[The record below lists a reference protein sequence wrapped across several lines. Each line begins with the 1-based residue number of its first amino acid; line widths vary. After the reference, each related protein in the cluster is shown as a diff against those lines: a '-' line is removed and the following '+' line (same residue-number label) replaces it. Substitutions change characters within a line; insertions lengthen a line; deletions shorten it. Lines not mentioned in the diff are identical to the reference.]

1 MQERK
6 EEREG
11 AGDRGSVARG
21 GGQVIPHPFH
31 FHPSSSLPA
40 EHHDPT
46 VGTYSLHA
54 HDGLLH
60 RGDVRDVVLIGPELL
75 LLNPLVDADHQLP
88 GDVGTVIHT

>member
-1 MQERK
+1 MT
-6 EEREG
+6 
-11 AGDRGSVARG
+11 
-21 GGQVIPHPFH
+21 PHPFH
-31 FHPSSSLPA
+31 FHSPSPPPA
-40 EHHDPT
+40 EHCDPT

-60 RGDVRDVVLIGPELL
+60 LGDVRDVVLVGLELL

>member
-1 MQERK
+1 MEGRGCK

-11 AGDRGSVARG
+11 AGETGSLWPEGEACD
-21 GGQVIPHPFH
+21 PSPFP
-31 FHPSSSLPA
+31 FSPPA
-40 EHHDPT
+40 KHCDTT

-60 RGDVRDVVLIGPELL
+60 LGDVRDVVLVGLELL